1 MRVSVYIVLFLLFFN
16 GGAELLIDTGVAG
29 DMGIDPATGN
39 DEKLEKASEDA
50 RNVDPGT
57 GTGGTLFGMYNA
69 LASTVGTIFD
79 TIFPGA
85 AMLKA
90 AVPGGSAFNAF
101 INFLFTGASIIVGLD
116 TVAFFR
122 GYELI

>member
-16 GGAELLIDTGVAG
+16 GGAELLIDTGVAA
-29 DMGIDPATGN
+29 DMGIDPGTGN
-39 DEKLEKASEDA
+39 DEKLEKAQEDS
-50 RNVDPGT
+50 RTVDPGT

-69 LASTVGTIFD
+69 IGSTVETVFN
-79 TIFPGA
+79 TVFPGA

-90 AVPGGSAFNAF
+90 AISGGAAFNAF
-101 INFLFTGASIIVGLD
+101 IDFLFLGASIIVGLD

-122 GYELI
+122 GYSLV